1 MSTDEANPVAL
12 TPNSRSDRDF
22 WVQLNAHLEI
32 ALEVRLRNRIGP
44 RRRGI
49 ALKSID
55 HGIKIS
61 FLGSFDRRWY
71 RSTVDSFMKDRV
83 VGVVFFHGGK
93 VIRAFEQMGTLARGI
108 LRTDR
113 LTVDALRRKTLNT

>member
-1 MSTDEANPVAL
+1 MTTDEANPVAL
-12 TPNSRSDRDF
+12 TPNTRSDRDF
-22 WVQLNAHLEI
+22 WVQLNTHLEI
-32 ALEVRLRNRIGP
+32 ALKIRFWNRIGA
-44 RRRGI
+44 RRRGV

-61 FLGSFDRRWY
+61 FLGSFDRRRY

-93 VIRAFEQMGTLARGI
+93 VIRAFE
-108 LRTDR
+108 
-113 LTVDALRRKTLNT
+113 